1 LYKKTDKGQAPYLA
15 PLIRSV
21 YLERTHRNYGHL
33 GWPGLRDILE
43 NRAWWPSIERD
54 VQAQIGRCPECQAAK
69 GPRTGSERGPRHTL
83 EWADIQL
90 FDSWSIDLIGMLPR
104 TYNGNRWIITA
115 IERSTGW
122 PIAEAVPNAT
132 SQTVMKFIHKRIFS
146 VYGTPHE
153 ILTDNGSNLV
163 SGAVETFLRPTNLK
177 HRTTTP
183 YHPQTNGKVER
194 FNGIIGKILTKYLY
208 GKPVRMWDE
217 YLTQATFAVRL
228 RIHAVSKYSPLFL
241 LYGVQPRL
249 PEDPY
254 EDVGEKTEAKIE
266 TILQRHAASN
276 EARLEANKSLVEM
289 AMKAQLVRDKVH
301 KTDREIAVGKF
312 VLIRDENPAKFHPKW
327 FGPYKVAMAAPI
339 GTYALENCHGEIVR
353 SLIHGSRLL
362 QLNDAIID
370 KQTGKWKSN
379 YLSDLLRTNHNVIDQ
394 NDEACS
400 ILERDSIPGFTYKD
414 LETVTTKKEWVDMQ
428 SRGLDSSKLGEGKV
442 GDISYEELIF

>member
-1 LYKKTDKGQAPYLA
+1 
-15 PLIRSV
+15 
-21 YLERTHRNYGHL
+21 
-33 GWPGLRDILE
+33 
-43 NRAWWPSIERD
+43 
-54 VQAQIGRCPECQAAK
+54 
-69 GPRTGSERGPRHTL
+69 
-83 EWADIQL
+83 
-90 FDSWSIDLIGMLPR
+90 MLPR

-122 PIAEAVPNAT
+122 PIAEVVPNAT
-132 SQTVMKFIHKRIFS
+132 SQTVMKFIHERIFS

-163 SGAVETFLRPTNLK
+163 SEAVETFLRPTNLK

-194 FNGIIGKILTKYLY
+194 FNGTIGKILTKYLY